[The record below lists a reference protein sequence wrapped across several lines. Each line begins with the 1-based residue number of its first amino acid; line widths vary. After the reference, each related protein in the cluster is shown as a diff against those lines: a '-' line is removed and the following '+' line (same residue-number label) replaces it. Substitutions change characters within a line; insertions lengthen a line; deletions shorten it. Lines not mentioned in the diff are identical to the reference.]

1 MQVLLAAAPPKV
13 DPPLRL
19 QVEHGPGVT
28 NTEQLRTE
36 LEGLLR
42 DKLIVRADVEL
53 VAPGTLPRFEM
64 KAQPLRRL
72 YEEGEVVAR

>member
-1 MQVLLAAAPPKV
+1 MQVLLDEPPPRV
-13 DPPLRL
+13 EPPLRL

-28 NTEQLRTE
+28 AMQELRAE
-36 LEGLLR
+36 LEGFLR
-42 DKLIVRADVEL
+42 EKLIVRTEVEL
-53 VAPGTLPRFEM
+53 VAPGTLPRYEM